1 MSTKAVKGRKATSS
15 ALQEARAISDP
26 RPVTRDDQASPST
39 ATRGPRKS
47 DSKNPASKKSS
58 SRESA
63 PPLDPIEVAGDSTS
77 AVNPAETSTQAA
89 GNSNSFDPY
98 ANSFNSLTY
107 EYNTRLIDHAAM
119 PNNNSNIPVADNG
132 LPFPSAPGQ
141 SSNNGTSVA
150 HPSGY
155 AAGCN
160 AGAIAAPAFGN
171 DLNSNAPPSLGDDPH
186 MPTFLPAPGGWFVA
200 PFPGALPVQYGLPPY
215 AMAEARYHPILKIWQ
230 PAPWFHGIPGFGKS
244 FPFNLLAICSIS

>member
-1 MSTKAVKGRKATSS
+1 MSTKAMKGRKVASS
-15 ALQEARAISDP
+15 ALEEACAISDP
-26 RPVTRDDQASPST
+26 EPVTRDDQASPST

-47 DSKNPASKKSS
+47 DSKKPAPKKSS
-58 SRESA
+58 SRKSG
-63 PPLDPIEVAGDSTS
+63 PPLDPIEAADDATS
-77 AVNPAETSTQAA
+77 AVDQAEIATQAA

-107 EYNTRLIDHAAM
+107 KYNTRFIDHVAM
-119 PNNNSNIPVADNG
+119 PNNNSNVPVAGNG

-155 AAGCN
+155 AAGFN

-171 DLNSNAPPSLGDDPH
+171 GPNFNAPPSLGNDPH

-215 AMAEARYHPILKIWQ
+215 AMAGARYHPILKIWQ

-244 FPFNLLAICSIS
+244 IPFNLLAICSIY